1 VHFFW
6 FPMLVVRQT
15 ADSFHKFPIYF
26 KFFFELR
33 VNALQEQN
41 RKKKSQQFGMRGH
54 AGKSETPWL

>member
-1 VHFFW
+1 
-6 FPMLVVRQT
+6 MLVVRQT